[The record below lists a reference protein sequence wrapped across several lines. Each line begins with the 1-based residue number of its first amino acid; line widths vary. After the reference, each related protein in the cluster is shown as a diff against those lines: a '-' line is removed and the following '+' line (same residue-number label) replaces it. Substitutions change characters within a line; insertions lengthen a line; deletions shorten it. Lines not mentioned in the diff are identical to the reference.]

1 MQSKSGEM
9 SEPSGGKSCWRYVKY
24 VMLAGTLIMGGCG
37 NGIVPV
43 DATLTIT
50 PGTHTTRI
58 TERQNESGRC
68 LFDANHHVDIPIL
81 LQLTTVDG
89 SPIGDAELNVYV
101 DFAENTYSGLTTLEL
116 YDDLNSNGVVDAPL
130 EYISGFNN
138 DIARVKTGQW
148 SGSRMLLLRINL
160 SCSFRG
166 EVFAY
171 TGGTSGRAEIEVL
184 ADEVVQPEVMLTDDE
199 ET

>member
-1 MQSKSGEM
+1 MQNKSGEM
-9 SEPSGGKSCWRYVKY
+9 PTPLRGQSRWHHVKY
-24 VMLAGTLIMGGCG
+24 LLLTSSLIIGGCG
-37 NGIVPV
+37 NDIVPV

-58 TERQNESGRC
+58 TEQQNEVGQC

-81 LQLTTVDG
+81 MQLTTVDG
-89 SPIGDAELNVYV
+89 SPIGDAKLNVYV
-101 DFAENTYSGLTTLEL
+101 DFADNTYSGLTTLEL
-116 YDDLNSNGVVDAPL
+116 YDDLNSNGVVDAPQ
-130 EYISGFNN
+130 EYISGFND
-138 DIARVKTGQW
+138 DIARVKTGEW

-171 TGGTSGRAEIEVL
+171 TGGVSGRAEIEVV
-184 ADEVVQPEVMLTDDE
+184 ADEIVQPEVTAGDE
-199 ET
+199 EAR

>member
-1 MQSKSGEM
+1 MQRKSGEM
-9 SEPSGGKSCWRYVKY
+9 SEPLCGKSCWRHAKY
-24 VMLAGTLIMGGCG
+24 VMLTSTLIIGGCG
-37 NGIVPV
+37 NGNVPV
-43 DATLTIT
+43 DASLTIT
-50 PGTHTTRI
+50 PGSHTTRI
-58 TERQNESGRC
+58 TERQNESGQC

-81 LQLTTVDG
+81 MQLTTVDG

-116 YDDLNSNGVVDAPL
+116 YDDLNSNGVVDAQL
-130 EYISGFNN
+130 EYISGFND
-138 DIARVKTGQW
+138 DIARVRTDEW

-171 TGGTSGRAEIEVL
+171 TGGTSGRAEIEVV
-184 ADEVVQPEVMLTDDE
+184 ADEVVQPEVTTDE
-199 ET
+199 QET